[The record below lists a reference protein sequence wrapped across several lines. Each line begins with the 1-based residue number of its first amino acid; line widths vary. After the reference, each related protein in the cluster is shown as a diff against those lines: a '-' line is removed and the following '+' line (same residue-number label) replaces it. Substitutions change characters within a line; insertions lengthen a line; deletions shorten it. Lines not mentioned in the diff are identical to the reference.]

1 MITVQISSPYSA
13 VRFTDYKSLRLFIPA
28 VKLLGYY
35 HSSALRTDKPAADEG
50 ASTIAGETRSPS
62 KSGHRDTQDQTPF
75 AMTPS
80 PCLTVPFR
88 AAYKHNWK
96 TW

>member
-50 ASTIAGETRSPS
+50 ASTIAGEGARGPS
-62 KSGHRDTQDQTPF
+62 KSGHGIPG
-75 AMTPS
+75 AECHS
-80 PCLTVPFR
+80 
-88 AAYKHNWK
+88 
-96 TW
+96 